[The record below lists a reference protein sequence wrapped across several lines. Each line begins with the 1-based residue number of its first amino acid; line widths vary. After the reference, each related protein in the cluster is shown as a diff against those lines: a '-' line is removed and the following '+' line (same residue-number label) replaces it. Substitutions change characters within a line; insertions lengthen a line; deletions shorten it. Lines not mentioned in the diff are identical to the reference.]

1 MKKILIDTNSIN
13 GRRSALIDGDKL
25 IDFDLEFEG
34 NNFQKGSIHKGKIT
48 KIEGSLEAIFVEL
61 GSSRHGFLP
70 FKELSPEYFD
80 PSKTGMDRFKIKEGE
95 NIVVQIEKEER
106 VNKGAALSTYVS
118 LASRYIVLMTN
129 HPTGGGISRR
139 IHGEERDKIKNLL
152 DALDIPENMS
162 VIIRTAGIDKQI
174 EELKWDLEY
183 LKKLWVEVSTAIK
196 GSKSSQLIYADQSL
210 IQKTIRDYFK
220 EEIGELVVDN
230 EEDFKSATTYA
241 NKIVPDFIEKI
252 KLYDDEVPLFAS
264 YGIESKIESA
274 FSREVKLKS
283 GASLVIDSG
292 EALTSIDINSAK
304 STKGGDIEETALKT
318 NLEAASEIG
327 KQVKLRDLGGLIVID
342 FIDMEDPKSN
352 EKVERAM
359 YESTKQDHARIQLDK
374 ISRFGLM
381 EMSRQRIKP
390 ALNDLMG
397 KTIWVR
403 SVASVCESI
412 FRLITEKSI
421 NNKSSILMLKV
432 SPNVANELLN
442 RYRPNLDQLERK
454 FSNKIMTFIDPY
466 KQNDNYTIEIKKNAY
481 FDYESELDESSKAFQ
496 NRTTYNVKVPKKQNK
511 ALVQDVEFRNIPKVD
526 SNRKGLLDSLFNFF
540 KGEEEKPKPKQRRKY
555 NPRKSNQ
562 NLRRNPRQNRNKNP
576 NFKENKNPNFKENK
590 NPNFKENKNFK
601 STEKVQKN
609 PKVSDTESKK
619 PVDTESKKPVRK
631 QIVKKPTKPR
641 SGNVKPAP
649 TPAPKAI
656 DDNIGNR
663 IEPTKKKTVRRAKN
677 DPRAGS

>member
-80 PSKTGMDRFKIKEGE
+80 PSKTGMDRFKIKEGD

-183 LKKLWVEVSTAIK
+183 LKKLWVEVETAIK

-230 EEDFKSATTYA
+230 EDDFKSAKTYA

-274 FSREVKLKS
+274 FSREVKLQS

-327 KQVKLRDLGGLIVID
+327 KQIKLRDLGGLIVID

-481 FDYESELDESSKAFQ
+481 FDYEQELEDSSKAFQ

-511 ALVQDVEFRNIPKVD
+511 ALVEDVEFRNIPKID
-526 SNRKGLLDSLFNFF
+526 SNKKGLLDSLFNFF
-540 KGEEEKPKPKQRRKY
+540 KGEEDKPKPKQRRKY
-555 NPRKSNQ
+555 NPRNKGKQ
-562 NLRRNPRQNRNKNP
+562 NLRRNPRQNRNKNS
-576 NFKENKNPNFKENK
+576 
-590 NPNFKENKNFK
+590 NFKENKNFK
-601 STEKVQKN
+601 NNERVQKN
-609 PKVSDTESKK
+609 SKVSEAS
-619 PVDTESKKPVRK
+619 PKKPVRK
-631 QIVKKPTKPR
+631 PVAKKPSKPR

-649 TPAPKAI
+649 TPAPKPI

-663 IEPTKKKTVRRAKN
+663 IEPVKKKTVRRAKN

>member
-1 MKKILIDTNSIN
+1 MVLILETKDKMKKILIDTNSIN

-80 PSKTGMDRFKIKEGE
+80 PSKTGMDRFKIKEGD

-230 EEDFKSATTYA
+230 EEDFKSAKTYA

-555 NPRKSNQ
+555 NPRKGNQ

-590 NPNFKENKNFK
+590 NFK
-601 STEKVQKN
+601 SNEKVQKN
-609 PKVSDTESKK
+609 SKVS
-619 PVDTESKKPVRK
+619 DTESKKPVRK

>member
-13 GRRSALIDGDKL
+13 GRRSALIEGDKL

-34 NNFQKGSIHKGKIT
+34 NNFQKGSIHKGKVT

-70 FKELSPEYFD
+70 FKELSADYFD
-80 PSKTGMDRFKIKEGE
+80 PSKSGDERFKIKEGDD
-95 NIVVQIEKEER
+95 IVVQIQKEER
-106 VNKGAALSTYVS
+106 VNKGAALSTYIS

-129 HPTGGGISRR
+129 HPNGGGISRR
-139 IHGEERDKIKNLL
+139 IHGEERDKIKNHIE
-152 DALDIPENMS
+152 ALNVPENMS

-183 LKKLWVEVSTAIK
+183 LKKLWVEVESAIK
-196 GSKSSQLIYADQSL
+196 GSRATQLIYADQSL

-220 EEIGELVVDN
+220 EDIGELVVDN
-230 EEDFKSATTYA
+230 EDDFNSAKTYT

-252 KLYDDEVPLFAS
+252 KLYDEEVPLFAS
-264 YGIESKIESA
+264 YGIETKIESA

-318 NLEAASEIG
+318 NLEASAEIG

-342 FIDMEDPKSN
+342 FIDMEDPKNN

-359 YESTKQDHARIQLDK
+359 YESTKLDHARIQLDK

-397 KTIWVR
+397 KTVWVR

-442 RYRPNLDQLERK
+442 RYRSNLDQLERK

-481 FDYESELDESSKAFQ
+481 FDYEYELDESSKAFQ
-496 NRTTYNVKVPKKQNK
+496 NRTTYNVKVPKKSKK
-511 ALVQDVEFRNIPKVD
+511 ALVEDVEFRNIPKID
-526 SNRKGLLDSLFNFF
+526 SNKKGLLDSLFNFF
-540 KGEEEKPKPKQRRKY
+540 KGEEEPKPTRKKFNSRRGKP
-555 NPRKSNQ
+555 NSRRSSN
-562 NLRRNPRQNRNKNP
+562 QNRNKNTS
-576 NFKENKNPNFKENK
+576 FKGNKKFN
-590 NPNFKENKNFK
+590 
-601 STEKVQKN
+601 SVEKTQKQVRK
-609 PKVSDTESKK
+609 PIAKTKKPIKTSASKK
-619 PVDTESKKPVRK
+619 PLKPK
-631 QIVKKPTKPR
+631 
-641 SGNVKPAP
+641 SGNVKVAP
-649 TPAPKAI
+649 EATPKPI

-663 IEPTKKKTVRRAKN
+663 IEPVKKKQVRRAKN
-677 DPRAGS
+677 DPRS

>member
-230 EEDFKSATTYA
+230 EEDYKSAKTYA

-481 FDYESELDESSKAFQ
+481 FDYENELEESSKAFQ

-511 ALVQDVEFRNIPKVD
+511 ALVEDVEFRNIPKID
-526 SNRKGLLDSLFNFF
+526 SNKKGLLDSLFNFF
-540 KGEEEKPKPKQRRKY
+540 KGEEDKPKPKQRRKY
-555 NPRKSNQ
+555 NPRKGKQ

-576 NFKENKNPNFKENK
+576 NYKDNKNPNFKENK
-590 NPNFKENKNFK
+590 NPNLKENKNFK
-601 STEKVQKN
+601 SNEKVQKN
-609 PKVSDTESKK
+609 PKVT
-619 PVDTESKKPVRK
+619 DTESKKPVRK
-631 QIVKKPTKPR
+631 QVVKKPTKPR
-641 SGNVKPAP
+641 SGNVKPVP
-649 TPAPKAI
+649 TPAPKPI

>member
-230 EEDFKSATTYA
+230 EEDYKSAKTYA

-481 FDYESELDESSKAFQ
+481 FDYENELEESSKAFQ

-511 ALVQDVEFRNIPKVD
+511 ALVEDVEFRNIPKID
-526 SNRKGLLDSLFNFF
+526 SNKKGLLDSLFNFF
-540 KGEEEKPKPKQRRKY
+540 KGEEDKPKPKQRRKY
-555 NPRKSNQ
+555 NPRKGKQ

-576 NFKENKNPNFKENK
+576 NYKDNKNPNFKENK

-601 STEKVQKN
+601 SNEKVQKN
-609 PKVSDTESKK
+609 PKVT
-619 PVDTESKKPVRK
+619 DTESKKPVRK
-631 QIVKKPTKPR
+631 QVVKKPTKPR
-641 SGNVKPAP
+641 SGNVKTVP
-649 TPAPKAI
+649 TPAPKPI

>member
-80 PSKTGMDRFKIKEGE
+80 PSKTGMDRFKIKEGD

-183 LKKLWVEVSTAIK
+183 LKKLWVEVETAIK

-230 EEDFKSATTYA
+230 EDDFKSAKTYA

-274 FSREVKLKS
+274 FSREVKLQS

-327 KQVKLRDLGGLIVID
+327 KQIKLRDLGGLIVID

-481 FDYESELDESSKAFQ
+481 FDYEQELEESSKAFQ

-511 ALVQDVEFRNIPKVD
+511 ALVEDVEFRNIPKID
-526 SNRKGLLDSLFNFF
+526 SNKKGLLDSLFNFF
-540 KGEEEKPKPKQRRKY
+540 KGEEDKPKPKQRRKY
-555 NPRKSNQ
+555 NPRNKGKQ
-562 NLRRNPRQNRNKNP
+562 NLRRNPRQNRNKNS
-576 NFKENKNPNFKENK
+576 NFKD
-590 NPNFKENKNFK
+590 NKNFK
-601 STEKVQKN
+601 NNERVQKN
-609 PKVSDTESKK
+609 SKVSEAS
-619 PVDTESKKPVRK
+619 PKKPVRK
-631 QIVKKPTKPR
+631 PVAKKPSKPR

-649 TPAPKAI
+649 TPAPKPI

-663 IEPTKKKTVRRAKN
+663 IEPAKKKTVRRAKN

>member
-80 PSKTGMDRFKIKEGE
+80 PSKTGMDRFKIKEGD

-183 LKKLWVEVSTAIK
+183 LKKLWVEVETAIK

-230 EEDFKSATTYA
+230 EDDFKSAKTYA

-274 FSREVKLKS
+274 FSREVKLQS

-327 KQVKLRDLGGLIVID
+327 KQIKLRDLGGLIVID

-481 FDYESELDESSKAFQ
+481 FDYEQELEDSSKAFQ

-511 ALVQDVEFRNIPKVD
+511 ALVEDVEFRNIPKID
-526 SNRKGLLDSLFNFF
+526 SNKKGLLDSLFNFF
-540 KGEEEKPKPKQRRKY
+540 KGEEDKPKPKQRRKY
-555 NPRKSNQ
+555 NPRNKGKQ
-562 NLRRNPRQNRNKNP
+562 NLRRNPRQNRNKNS
-576 NFKENKNPNFKENK
+576 
-590 NPNFKENKNFK
+590 NFKENKNFK
-601 STEKVQKN
+601 NNERVQKN
-609 PKVSDTESKK
+609 SKVSEAS
-619 PVDTESKKPVRK
+619 PKKPVRK
-631 QIVKKPTKPR
+631 PVAKKPSKPR

-649 TPAPKAI
+649 TPAPKPI

>member
-230 EEDFKSATTYA
+230 EEDYKSAKTYA

-481 FDYESELDESSKAFQ
+481 FDYENELEESSKAFQ

-511 ALVQDVEFRNIPKVD
+511 ALVEDVEFRNIPKID
-526 SNRKGLLDSLFNFF
+526 SNKKGLLDSLFNFF
-540 KGEEEKPKPKQRRKY
+540 KGEEDKPKPKQRRKY
-555 NPRKSNQ
+555 NPRKGKQ

-576 NFKENKNPNFKENK
+576 NYKDNK

-601 STEKVQKN
+601 SNEKVQKN
-609 PKVSDTESKK
+609 PKVT
-619 PVDTESKKPVRK
+619 DTESKKPVRK
-631 QIVKKPTKPR
+631 QVVKKPTKPR
-641 SGNVKPAP
+641 SGNVKPVP
-649 TPAPKAI
+649 TPAPKPI

>member
-95 NIVVQIEKEER
+95 DIVVQIEKEER

-139 IHGEERDKIKNLL
+139 IHGEERDKIKNLI

-230 EEDFKSATTYA
+230 EEDYKSAKTYA

-252 KLYDDEVPLFAS
+252 KLYDEEVPLFAS
-264 YGIESKIESA
+264 YGIETKIESA

-481 FDYESELDESSKAFQ
+481 FDYENELEESSKAFQ

-511 ALVQDVEFRNIPKVD
+511 ALVEDVEFRNIPKID
-526 SNRKGLLDSLFNFF
+526 SNKKGLLDSLFNFF
-540 KGEEEKPKPKQRRKY
+540 KGEEDKPKPKQRRKY
-555 NPRKSNQ
+555 NPRKGKQ

-576 NFKENKNPNFKENK
+576 NFKENKN
-590 NPNFKENKNFK
+590 FK
-601 STEKVQKN
+601 SNEKVQKN
-609 PKVSDTESKK
+609 PKASDTESKK
-619 PVDTESKKPVRK
+619 PIRKKVTT
-631 QIVKKPTKPR
+631 KPTKPR
-641 SGNVKPAP
+641 SGNVKPVP
-649 TPAPKAI
+649 TPAPKQV

>member
-162 VIIRTAGIDKQI
+162 VIIRTAGIDNQI
-174 EELKWDLEY
+174 EEVKWDLEY

-230 EEDFKSATTYA
+230 EEDYKSAKTYA

-374 ISRFGLM
+374 ISRFGLL

-481 FDYESELDESSKAFQ
+481 FDYENELEESSKAFQ

-511 ALVQDVEFRNIPKVD
+511 ALVEDVEFRNIPKID
-526 SNRKGLLDSLFNFF
+526 SNKKGLLDSLFNFF
-540 KGEEEKPKPKQRRKY
+540 KGEEDKPKPKQRRKY
-555 NPRKSNQ
+555 NPRKGKQ

-576 NFKENKNPNFKENK
+576 NYKDNKNPNFKENK

-601 STEKVQKN
+601 SNEKVQKN
-609 PKVSDTESKK
+609 PKVT
-619 PVDTESKKPVRK
+619 DTESKKPVRK
-631 QIVKKPTKPR
+631 QVVKKPTKPR
-641 SGNVKPAP
+641 SGNVKPVP
-649 TPAPKAI
+649 TPAPKPI

>member
-80 PSKTGMDRFKIKEGE
+80 PSKTGMDRFKIKEGD

-230 EEDFKSATTYA
+230 EEDYKSAKTYA

-555 NPRKSNQ
+555 NPRKGNQ

-601 STEKVQKN
+601 SNEKVQKN
-609 PKVSDTESKK
+609 SKVS
-619 PVDTESKKPVRK
+619 DTESKKPVRK